1 MWYTK
6 TENTRKKHIFFRK
19 PAYEQYLLVNNMN
32 NDKKVKYVKIGDESD
47 SALKKKKKKQHRGAV
62 LEPEKITPL
71 RVIGKSVGI
80 IGTTVA
86 AMLLVIIIAICIIIT
101 GLALYVTQFAETDF
115 DVSLEDAELNS
126 STFLYAYDAAGNEVA
141 LKQLSTDE
149 NRVLIKL
156 SDLPQ
161 HVINAF
167 ISVEDARFLEHDG
180 VDWKRTVAV
189 TVRMVAEGG
198 TDGGST
204 ITQQLVRDITG
215 DKEVSIGR
223 KLREI
228 FRALE
233 LEKKYS
239 KNEILE
245 SYLNRIPLGGVTFG
259 IASASMRYFDK
270 TPDQLTI
277 AEAAILAGIVRSPSI
292 RNPYA
297 NLTKTREGQ
306 VNALNKMY
314 EYGYIST

>member
-1 MWYTK
+1 
-6 TENTRKKHIFFRK
+6 
-19 PAYEQYLLVNNMN
+19 MN
-32 NDKKVKYVKIGDESD
+32 NDKKVKYVKIGEESD
-47 SALKKKKKKQHRGAV
+47 FALKKKKKKQHRGAV

-215 DKEVSIGR
+215 DKEV
-223 KLREI
+223 
-228 FRALE
+228 A
-233 LEKKYS
+233 
-239 KNEILE
+239 
-245 SYLNRIPLGGVTFG
+245 
-259 IASASMRYFDK
+259 
-270 TPDQLTI
+270 
-277 AEAAILAGIVRSPSI
+277 
-292 RNPYA
+292 
-297 NLTKTREGQ
+297 
-306 VNALNKMY
+306 
-314 EYGYIST
+314 

>member
-1 MWYTK
+1 
-6 TENTRKKHIFFRK
+6 
-19 PAYEQYLLVNNMN
+19 MN
-32 NDKKVKYVKIGDESD
+32 NEKKVKYVKIGDESD
-47 SALKKKKKKQHRGAV
+47 SALKKKKKKQHLGAV

-71 RVIGKSVGI
+71 QVIGKSVGI

-233 LEKKYS
+233 LEKK
-239 KNEILE
+239 ILE
-245 SYLNRIPLGGVTFG
+245 KRDTGKLS
-259 IASASMRYFDK
+259 
-270 TPDQLTI
+270 
-277 AEAAILAGIVRSPSI
+277 
-292 RNPYA
+292 
-297 NLTKTREGQ
+297 
-306 VNALNKMY
+306 
-314 EYGYIST
+314 